1 MPTER
6 TPLTQPIETRD
17 GTLTKDSK
25 SVNGY
30 FESRDNKREFI
41 KRPGLATVTLD
52 NPLPSSDGQGIYYY
66 NGYIYS
72 VVNNTVYK
80 TNPSTNATT
89 TVGTITGT
97 VKQCYFTPSFL
108 GTYLFFHNQTNGYLI
123 NGSTGDFSQITND
136 KVAVV
141 TILTG
146 GTNYSN
152 ATTVT
157 FGIVWQ
163 ATTAYTLNQQ
173 IYYGNNL
180 YTVTTAGTTSSTAPT
195 HTSGSVTNG
204 TTVLAYA
211 GTTATGTVQTTGGV
225 VTNITITNAG
235 SGYTTAPIVTI
246 TKASDVTGVTVT
258 NTSGTNILTA
268 STLSGTVSIGMA
280 VTGTDVPASTTV
292 TDISGTGPYTITIS
306 NVTTGSVTS
315 VDFKDNGNGATASSL
330 LSYFPTTGLVAGVAF
345 LDAYVFVGTPAGRVY
360 SCNVGDPTIWNPLD
374 YITAEAE
381 SDQSVAICKHLNYV
395 MNFGQWSLEFF
406 YDNANPIDSPL
417 AAATSYKV
425 EVGCANGDSVV
436 PFEQTVAWIG
446 TSLSNGKGIF
456 LLDGTA
462 PTRISTAYIDRILGN
477 SDMSKVTAYSF
488 KMNGHMFYVCSLHD
502 LNITLVYDF
511 NEKMWNQWT
520 MYAVGTATSGV
531 TGIYAE
537 QYFRPSYFT
546 KVNNDYYLLDDDNGT
561 MYTMSDLYYTDAGAP
576 IYYRAVSDIVD
587 NGTTK
592 RKFYQRLEIVGDKVG
607 AIMKVRHTGNDYKT
621 WSNYRSVD
629 LSKPRAQIYLG
640 GADRRRA
647 WEFLCT
653 DAVPLRLDSAEID
666 FKIGEIEN
674 EAMQPTQ
681 YRKS

>member
-1 MPTER
+1 MATER

-108 GTYLFFHNQTNGYLI
+108 GTYLFFHNQTNGYHI
-123 NGSTGDFSQITND
+123 NGSTGAFSLITND

-141 TILTG
+141 PILTG
-146 GTNYSN
+146 GTGYTD
-152 ATTVT
+152 ATASVT
-157 FGIVWQ
+157 F
-163 ATTAYTLNQQ
+163 
-173 IYYGNNL
+173 
-180 YTVTTAGTTSSTAPT
+180 SAPP
-195 HTSGSVTNG
+195 SG
-204 TTVLAYA
+204 

-225 VTNITITNAG
+225 VTNITITDPG
-235 SGYTTAPIVTI
+235 SGYVTAPTVTI
-246 TKASDVTGVTVT
+246 TDSGSGV
-258 NTSGTNILTA
+258 N
-268 STLSGTVSIGMA
+268 
-280 VTGTDVPASTTV
+280 
-292 TDISGTGPYTITIS
+292 
-306 NVTTGSVTS
+306 
-315 VDFKDNGNGATASSL
+315 ATASSL

-425 EVGCANGDSVV
+425 EIGCANGDSVV

>member
-41 KRPGLATVTLD
+41 KRPGLTTVTLD

-123 NGSTGDFSQITND
+123 NGSTGAFSQITND

-146 GTNYSN
+146 GTGYTD
-152 ATTVT
+152 ATASVT
-157 FGIVWQ
+157 F
-163 ATTAYTLNQQ
+163 
-173 IYYGNNL
+173 
-180 YTVTTAGTTSSTAPT
+180 SAPP
-195 HTSGSVTNG
+195 SG
-204 TTVLAYA
+204 

-225 VTNITITNAG
+225 VTNITITNPG
-235 SGYTTAPIVTI
+235 SGYVTAPTVTI
-246 TKASDVTGVTVT
+246 TDSGSGV
-258 NTSGTNILTA
+258 N
-268 STLSGTVSIGMA
+268 
-280 VTGTDVPASTTV
+280 
-292 TDISGTGPYTITIS
+292 
-306 NVTTGSVTS
+306 
-315 VDFKDNGNGATASSL
+315 ATASSL

>member
-123 NGSTGDFSQITND
+123 NGSTGAFSQITND

-146 GTNYSN
+146 GTGYTD
-152 ATTVT
+152 ATASVT
-157 FGIVWQ
+157 F
-163 ATTAYTLNQQ
+163 
-173 IYYGNNL
+173 
-180 YTVTTAGTTSSTAPT
+180 SAPP
-195 HTSGSVTNG
+195 SG
-204 TTVLAYA
+204 

-225 VTNITITNAG
+225 VTNITITDPG
-235 SGYTTAPIVTI
+235 SGYVTAPTVTI
-246 TKASDVTGVTVT
+246 TDSGSGV
-258 NTSGTNILTA
+258 N
-268 STLSGTVSIGMA
+268 
-280 VTGTDVPASTTV
+280 
-292 TDISGTGPYTITIS
+292 
-306 NVTTGSVTS
+306 
-315 VDFKDNGNGATASSL
+315 ATASSL

-345 LDAYVFVGTPAGRVY
+345 LDAYVFVGTPDGRVY

-374 YITAEAE
+374 YITAESE

-425 EVGCANGDSVV
+425 EIGCANGDSVV

-520 MYAVGTATSGV
+520 MYAVGTDTSGV

>member
-123 NGSTGDFSQITND
+123 NGSTGAFSQITND

-146 GTNYSN
+146 GTGYTD
-152 ATTVT
+152 ATASVT
-157 FGIVWQ
+157 F
-163 ATTAYTLNQQ
+163 
-173 IYYGNNL
+173 
-180 YTVTTAGTTSSTAPT
+180 SAPP
-195 HTSGSVTNG
+195 SG
-204 TTVLAYA
+204 

-225 VTNITITNAG
+225 VTNITITNPG
-235 SGYTTAPIVTI
+235 SGYVTAPTVTI
-246 TKASDVTGVTVT
+246 TDSGSGV
-258 NTSGTNILTA
+258 N
-268 STLSGTVSIGMA
+268 
-280 VTGTDVPASTTV
+280 
-292 TDISGTGPYTITIS
+292 
-306 NVTTGSVTS
+306 
-315 VDFKDNGNGATASSL
+315 ATASSL

-576 IYYRAVSDIVD
+576 IYYRVVSDIVD

>member
-123 NGSTGDFSQITND
+123 NGSTGAFSQITND

-146 GTNYSN
+146 GTGYTD
-152 ATTVT
+152 ATASVT
-157 FGIVWQ
+157 F
-163 ATTAYTLNQQ
+163 
-173 IYYGNNL
+173 
-180 YTVTTAGTTSSTAPT
+180 SAPP
-195 HTSGSVTNG
+195 SG
-204 TTVLAYA
+204 

-225 VTNITITNAG
+225 VTNITITNPG
-235 SGYTTAPIVTI
+235 SGYVTAPTVTI
-246 TKASDVTGVTVT
+246 TDSGSGV
-258 NTSGTNILTA
+258 N
-268 STLSGTVSIGMA
+268 
-280 VTGTDVPASTTV
+280 
-292 TDISGTGPYTITIS
+292 
-306 NVTTGSVTS
+306 
-315 VDFKDNGNGATASSL
+315 ATASSL

>member
-123 NGSTGDFSQITND
+123 NGSTGAFSQITND

-146 GTNYSN
+146 GTGYTD
-152 ATTVT
+152 ATASVT
-157 FGIVWQ
+157 F
-163 ATTAYTLNQQ
+163 
-173 IYYGNNL
+173 
-180 YTVTTAGTTSSTAPT
+180 SAPP
-195 HTSGSVTNG
+195 SG
-204 TTVLAYA
+204 

-225 VTNITITNAG
+225 VTNITITDPG
-235 SGYTTAPIVTI
+235 SGYVTAPTVTI
-246 TKASDVTGVTVT
+246 TDSGSGV
-258 NTSGTNILTA
+258 N
-268 STLSGTVSIGMA
+268 
-280 VTGTDVPASTTV
+280 
-292 TDISGTGPYTITIS
+292 
-306 NVTTGSVTS
+306 
-315 VDFKDNGNGATASSL
+315 ATASSL

-345 LDAYVFVGTPAGRVY
+345 LDAYVFVGTPTGRVY

>member
-1 MPTER
+1 MATER

-123 NGSTGDFSQITND
+123 NGSTGAFSQITND

-146 GTNYSN
+146 GTGYTD
-152 ATTVT
+152 ATASVT
-157 FGIVWQ
+157 F
-163 ATTAYTLNQQ
+163 
-173 IYYGNNL
+173 
-180 YTVTTAGTTSSTAPT
+180 SAPP
-195 HTSGSVTNG
+195 SG
-204 TTVLAYA
+204 

-225 VTNITITNAG
+225 VTNITITDPG
-235 SGYTTAPIVTI
+235 SGYVTAPTVTI
-246 TKASDVTGVTVT
+246 TDSGSGV
-258 NTSGTNILTA
+258 N
-268 STLSGTVSIGMA
+268 
-280 VTGTDVPASTTV
+280 
-292 TDISGTGPYTITIS
+292 
-306 NVTTGSVTS
+306 
-315 VDFKDNGNGATASSL
+315 ATASSL

-345 LDAYVFVGTPAGRVY
+345 LDAYVFVGTPDGRVY

-374 YITAEAE
+374 YITAESE

-425 EVGCANGDSVV
+425 EIGCANGDSVV

>member
-1 MPTER
+1 MATER

-123 NGSTGDFSQITND
+123 NGSTGAFSQITND

-146 GTNYSN
+146 GTGYTD
-152 ATTVT
+152 ATASVT
-157 FGIVWQ
+157 F
-163 ATTAYTLNQQ
+163 
-173 IYYGNNL
+173 
-180 YTVTTAGTTSSTAPT
+180 SAPP
-195 HTSGSVTNG
+195 SG
-204 TTVLAYA
+204 

-225 VTNITITNAG
+225 VTNITITDPG
-235 SGYTTAPIVTI
+235 SGYVTAPTVTI
-246 TKASDVTGVTVT
+246 TDSGSGV
-258 NTSGTNILTA
+258 N
-268 STLSGTVSIGMA
+268 
-280 VTGTDVPASTTV
+280 
-292 TDISGTGPYTITIS
+292 
-306 NVTTGSVTS
+306 
-315 VDFKDNGNGATASSL
+315 ATASSL

-374 YITAEAE
+374 YITAESE

-425 EVGCANGDSVV
+425 EIGCANGDSVV

-681 YRKS
+681 YKKS

>member
-123 NGSTGDFSQITND
+123 NGSTGAFSQITND

-146 GTNYSN
+146 GTGYTD
-152 ATTVT
+152 ATASVT
-157 FGIVWQ
+157 F
-163 ATTAYTLNQQ
+163 
-173 IYYGNNL
+173 
-180 YTVTTAGTTSSTAPT
+180 SAPP
-195 HTSGSVTNG
+195 SG
-204 TTVLAYA
+204 

-225 VTNITITNAG
+225 VTNITITNPG
-235 SGYTTAPIVTI
+235 SGYVTAPTVTI
-246 TKASDVTGVTVT
+246 TDSGSGV
-258 NTSGTNILTA
+258 N
-268 STLSGTVSIGMA
+268 
-280 VTGTDVPASTTV
+280 
-292 TDISGTGPYTITIS
+292 
-306 NVTTGSVTS
+306 
-315 VDFKDNGNGATASSL
+315 ATASSL

-345 LDAYVFVGTPAGRVY
+345 LDAYVFVGTPDGRVY

-425 EVGCANGDSVV
+425 EIGCANGDSVV

-456 LLDGTA
+456 LLDGTG

-520 MYAVGTATSGV
+520 MYAVGTDTSGV

-587 NGTTK
+587 SGTTK

>member
-123 NGSTGDFSQITND
+123 NGSTGAFSQITND

-146 GTNYSN
+146 GTGYTD
-152 ATTVT
+152 ATASVT
-157 FGIVWQ
+157 F
-163 ATTAYTLNQQ
+163 
-173 IYYGNNL
+173 
-180 YTVTTAGTTSSTAPT
+180 SAPP
-195 HTSGSVTNG
+195 SG
-204 TTVLAYA
+204 

-225 VTNITITNAG
+225 VTNITITNPG
-235 SGYTTAPIVTI
+235 SGYVTAPTVTI
-246 TKASDVTGVTVT
+246 TDSGSGV
-258 NTSGTNILTA
+258 N
-268 STLSGTVSIGMA
+268 
-280 VTGTDVPASTTV
+280 
-292 TDISGTGPYTITIS
+292 
-306 NVTTGSVTS
+306 
-315 VDFKDNGNGATASSL
+315 ATASSL

-425 EVGCANGDSVV
+425 EIGCANGDSVV

-520 MYAVGTATSGV
+520 MYAVGTDTSGV

-587 NGTTK
+587 SGTTK

>member
-1 MPTER
+1 MATER

-123 NGSTGDFSQITND
+123 NGSTGAFSQITND

-146 GTNYSN
+146 GTGYTD
-152 ATTVT
+152 ATASVT
-157 FGIVWQ
+157 F
-163 ATTAYTLNQQ
+163 
-173 IYYGNNL
+173 
-180 YTVTTAGTTSSTAPT
+180 SAPP
-195 HTSGSVTNG
+195 SG
-204 TTVLAYA
+204 

-225 VTNITITNAG
+225 VTNITITNPG
-235 SGYTTAPIVTI
+235 SGYVTAPTVTI
-246 TKASDVTGVTVT
+246 TDSGSGV
-258 NTSGTNILTA
+258 N
-268 STLSGTVSIGMA
+268 
-280 VTGTDVPASTTV
+280 
-292 TDISGTGPYTITIS
+292 
-306 NVTTGSVTS
+306 
-315 VDFKDNGNGATASSL
+315 ATASSL

-425 EVGCANGDSVV
+425 EIGCANGDSVV

>member
-1 MPTER
+1 MATER

-123 NGSTGDFSQITND
+123 NGSTGAFSQITND

-146 GTNYSN
+146 GTGYTD
-152 ATTVT
+152 ATASVT
-157 FGIVWQ
+157 F
-163 ATTAYTLNQQ
+163 
-173 IYYGNNL
+173 
-180 YTVTTAGTTSSTAPT
+180 SAPP
-195 HTSGSVTNG
+195 SG
-204 TTVLAYA
+204 

-225 VTNITITNAG
+225 VTNITITDPG
-235 SGYTTAPIVTI
+235 SGYVTAPTVTI
-246 TKASDVTGVTVT
+246 TDSGSGV
-258 NTSGTNILTA
+258 N
-268 STLSGTVSIGMA
+268 
-280 VTGTDVPASTTV
+280 
-292 TDISGTGPYTITIS
+292 
-306 NVTTGSVTS
+306 
-315 VDFKDNGNGATASSL
+315 ATASSL

-345 LDAYVFVGTPAGRVY
+345 LDAYVFVGTPDGRVY

-425 EVGCANGDSVV
+425 EIGCANGDSVV

>member
-72 VVNNTVYK
+72 VVNNTLYK

-123 NGSTGDFSQITND
+123 NGSTGAFSQITND

-146 GTNYSN
+146 GTGYTD
-152 ATTVT
+152 ATASVT
-157 FGIVWQ
+157 F
-163 ATTAYTLNQQ
+163 
-173 IYYGNNL
+173 
-180 YTVTTAGTTSSTAPT
+180 SAPP
-195 HTSGSVTNG
+195 SG
-204 TTVLAYA
+204 

-225 VTNITITNAG
+225 VTNITITNPG
-235 SGYTTAPIVTI
+235 SGYVTAPTVTI
-246 TKASDVTGVTVT
+246 TDSGSGV
-258 NTSGTNILTA
+258 N
-268 STLSGTVSIGMA
+268 
-280 VTGTDVPASTTV
+280 
-292 TDISGTGPYTITIS
+292 
-306 NVTTGSVTS
+306 
-315 VDFKDNGNGATASSL
+315 ATASSL

-425 EVGCANGDSVV
+425 EIGCANGDSVV

-561 MYTMSDLYYTDAGAP
+561 MYTMSDLYYTDAGAS

-607 AIMKVRHTGNDYKT
+607 AIMRVRHTGNDYKT

>member
-108 GTYLFFHNQTNGYLI
+108 GIYLFFHNQTNGYLI
-123 NGSTGDFSQITND
+123 NGSTGAFSQITND

-146 GTNYSN
+146 GTGYTD
-152 ATTVT
+152 ATASVT
-157 FGIVWQ
+157 F
-163 ATTAYTLNQQ
+163 
-173 IYYGNNL
+173 
-180 YTVTTAGTTSSTAPT
+180 SAPP
-195 HTSGSVTNG
+195 SG
-204 TTVLAYA
+204 

-225 VTNITITNAG
+225 VTNITITDPG
-235 SGYTTAPIVTI
+235 SGYVTAPTVTI
-246 TKASDVTGVTVT
+246 TDSGSGV
-258 NTSGTNILTA
+258 N
-268 STLSGTVSIGMA
+268 
-280 VTGTDVPASTTV
+280 
-292 TDISGTGPYTITIS
+292 
-306 NVTTGSVTS
+306 
-315 VDFKDNGNGATASSL
+315 ATASSL

-425 EVGCANGDSVV
+425 EIGCANGDSVV

>member
-123 NGSTGDFSQITND
+123 NGSTGAFSQITND

-146 GTNYSN
+146 GTGYTD
-152 ATTVT
+152 ATASVT
-157 FGIVWQ
+157 F
-163 ATTAYTLNQQ
+163 
-173 IYYGNNL
+173 
-180 YTVTTAGTTSSTAPT
+180 SAPP
-195 HTSGSVTNG
+195 SG
-204 TTVLAYA
+204 

-225 VTNITITNAG
+225 VTNITITDPG
-235 SGYTTAPIVTI
+235 SGYVTAPTVTI
-246 TKASDVTGVTVT
+246 TDSGSGV
-258 NTSGTNILTA
+258 N
-268 STLSGTVSIGMA
+268 
-280 VTGTDVPASTTV
+280 
-292 TDISGTGPYTITIS
+292 
-306 NVTTGSVTS
+306 
-315 VDFKDNGNGATASSL
+315 ATASSL

-374 YITAEAE
+374 YITAESE
-381 SDQSVAICKHLNYV
+381 SDQSLAICKHLNYV

>member
-146 GTNYSN
+146 GTGYTD
-152 ATTVT
+152 ATASVT
-157 FGIVWQ
+157 F
-163 ATTAYTLNQQ
+163 
-173 IYYGNNL
+173 
-180 YTVTTAGTTSSTAPT
+180 SAPP
-195 HTSGSVTNG
+195 SG
-204 TTVLAYA
+204 

-225 VTNITITNAG
+225 VTNITITDPG
-235 SGYTTAPIVTI
+235 SGYVTAPTVTI
-246 TKASDVTGVTVT
+246 TDSGSGV
-258 NTSGTNILTA
+258 N
-268 STLSGTVSIGMA
+268 
-280 VTGTDVPASTTV
+280 
-292 TDISGTGPYTITIS
+292 
-306 NVTTGSVTS
+306 
-315 VDFKDNGNGATASSL
+315 ATASSL

>member
-123 NGSTGDFSQITND
+123 NGSTGAFSQITND

-146 GTNYSN
+146 GTGYTD
-152 ATTVT
+152 ATASVT
-157 FGIVWQ
+157 F
-163 ATTAYTLNQQ
+163 
-173 IYYGNNL
+173 
-180 YTVTTAGTTSSTAPT
+180 SAPP
-195 HTSGSVTNG
+195 SG
-204 TTVLAYA
+204 

-225 VTNITITNAG
+225 VTNITITDPG
-235 SGYTTAPIVTI
+235 SGYVTAPTVTI
-246 TKASDVTGVTVT
+246 TDSGSGV
-258 NTSGTNILTA
+258 N
-268 STLSGTVSIGMA
+268 
-280 VTGTDVPASTTV
+280 
-292 TDISGTGPYTITIS
+292 
-306 NVTTGSVTS
+306 
-315 VDFKDNGNGATASSL
+315 ATASSL

-436 PFEQTVAWIG
+436 PFEQTLAWIG

>member
-123 NGSTGDFSQITND
+123 NGSTGAFSQITND

-146 GTNYSN
+146 GTGYTD
-152 ATTVT
+152 ATASVT
-157 FGIVWQ
+157 F
-163 ATTAYTLNQQ
+163 
-173 IYYGNNL
+173 
-180 YTVTTAGTTSSTAPT
+180 SAPP
-195 HTSGSVTNG
+195 SG
-204 TTVLAYA
+204 

-225 VTNITITNAG
+225 VTNITITNPG
-235 SGYTTAPIVTI
+235 SGYVTAPTVTI
-246 TKASDVTGVTVT
+246 TDSGSGV
-258 NTSGTNILTA
+258 N
-268 STLSGTVSIGMA
+268 
-280 VTGTDVPASTTV
+280 
-292 TDISGTGPYTITIS
+292 
-306 NVTTGSVTS
+306 
-315 VDFKDNGNGATASSL
+315 ATASSL

-576 IYYRAVSDIVD
+576 IYYRVVSDIVD

-681 YRKS
+681 YKKS

>member
-123 NGSTGDFSQITND
+123 NGSTGAFSQITND

-146 GTNYSN
+146 GTGYTD
-152 ATTVT
+152 ATASVT
-157 FGIVWQ
+157 F
-163 ATTAYTLNQQ
+163 
-173 IYYGNNL
+173 
-180 YTVTTAGTTSSTAPT
+180 SAPP
-195 HTSGSVTNG
+195 SG
-204 TTVLAYA
+204 

-225 VTNITITNAG
+225 VTNITITDPG
-235 SGYTTAPIVTI
+235 SGYVTAPTVTI
-246 TKASDVTGVTVT
+246 TDSGSGV
-258 NTSGTNILTA
+258 N
-268 STLSGTVSIGMA
+268 
-280 VTGTDVPASTTV
+280 
-292 TDISGTGPYTITIS
+292 
-306 NVTTGSVTS
+306 
-315 VDFKDNGNGATASSL
+315 ATASSL

-345 LDAYVFVGTPAGRVY
+345 LDAYVFVGTPTGRVY

-425 EVGCANGDSVV
+425 EIGCANGDSVV

>member
-123 NGSTGDFSQITND
+123 NGSTGAFSQITND

-146 GTNYSN
+146 GTGYTD
-152 ATTVT
+152 ATASVT
-157 FGIVWQ
+157 F
-163 ATTAYTLNQQ
+163 
-173 IYYGNNL
+173 
-180 YTVTTAGTTSSTAPT
+180 SAPP
-195 HTSGSVTNG
+195 SG
-204 TTVLAYA
+204 

-225 VTNITITNAG
+225 VTNITITDPG
-235 SGYTTAPIVTI
+235 SGYVTAPTVTI
-246 TKASDVTGVTVT
+246 TDSGSGV
-258 NTSGTNILTA
+258 N
-268 STLSGTVSIGMA
+268 
-280 VTGTDVPASTTV
+280 
-292 TDISGTGPYTITIS
+292 
-306 NVTTGSVTS
+306 
-315 VDFKDNGNGATASSL
+315 ATANSL

-425 EVGCANGDSVV
+425 EIGCANGDSVV

>member
-123 NGSTGDFSQITND
+123 NGSTGAFSQITND

-146 GTNYSN
+146 GTGYTD
-152 ATTVT
+152 ATASVT
-157 FGIVWQ
+157 F
-163 ATTAYTLNQQ
+163 
-173 IYYGNNL
+173 
-180 YTVTTAGTTSSTAPT
+180 SAPP
-195 HTSGSVTNG
+195 SG
-204 TTVLAYA
+204 

-225 VTNITITNAG
+225 VTNITITNPG
-235 SGYTTAPIVTI
+235 SGYVTAPTVTI
-246 TKASDVTGVTVT
+246 TDSGSGV
-258 NTSGTNILTA
+258 N
-268 STLSGTVSIGMA
+268 
-280 VTGTDVPASTTV
+280 
-292 TDISGTGPYTITIS
+292 
-306 NVTTGSVTS
+306 
-315 VDFKDNGNGATASSL
+315 ATASSL

-345 LDAYVFVGTPAGRVY
+345 LDAYVFVGTPDGRVY

-374 YITAEAE
+374 YITAESE

-425 EVGCANGDSVV
+425 EIGCANGDSVV

-681 YRKS
+681 YKKS

>member
-123 NGSTGDFSQITND
+123 NGSTGAFSQITND

-146 GTNYSN
+146 GTGYTD
-152 ATTVT
+152 ATASVT
-157 FGIVWQ
+157 F
-163 ATTAYTLNQQ
+163 
-173 IYYGNNL
+173 
-180 YTVTTAGTTSSTAPT
+180 SAPP
-195 HTSGSVTNG
+195 SG
-204 TTVLAYA
+204 

-225 VTNITITNAG
+225 VTNITITDPG
-235 SGYTTAPIVTI
+235 SGYVTAPTVTI
-246 TKASDVTGVTVT
+246 TDSGSGV
-258 NTSGTNILTA
+258 N
-268 STLSGTVSIGMA
+268 
-280 VTGTDVPASTTV
+280 
-292 TDISGTGPYTITIS
+292 
-306 NVTTGSVTS
+306 
-315 VDFKDNGNGATASSL
+315 ATASSL

>member
-123 NGSTGDFSQITND
+123 NGSTGAFSQITND

-146 GTNYSN
+146 GTGYTD
-152 ATTVT
+152 ATASVT
-157 FGIVWQ
+157 F
-163 ATTAYTLNQQ
+163 
-173 IYYGNNL
+173 
-180 YTVTTAGTTSSTAPT
+180 SAPP
-195 HTSGSVTNG
+195 SG
-204 TTVLAYA
+204 

-225 VTNITITNAG
+225 VTNITITDPG
-235 SGYTTAPIVTI
+235 SGYVTAPTVTI
-246 TKASDVTGVTVT
+246 TDSGSGV
-258 NTSGTNILTA
+258 N
-268 STLSGTVSIGMA
+268 
-280 VTGTDVPASTTV
+280 
-292 TDISGTGPYTITIS
+292 
-306 NVTTGSVTS
+306 
-315 VDFKDNGNGATASSL
+315 ATASSL

-345 LDAYVFVGTPAGRVY
+345 LDAYVFVGTPDGRVY

-576 IYYRAVSDIVD
+576 IYYRVVSDIVD

>member
-1 MPTER
+1 MATER

-123 NGSTGDFSQITND
+123 NGSTGAFSQITND

-146 GTNYSN
+146 GTGYTD
-152 ATTVT
+152 ATASVT
-157 FGIVWQ
+157 F
-163 ATTAYTLNQQ
+163 
-173 IYYGNNL
+173 
-180 YTVTTAGTTSSTAPT
+180 SAPP
-195 HTSGSVTNG
+195 SG
-204 TTVLAYA
+204 

-225 VTNITITNAG
+225 VTNITITDPG
-235 SGYTTAPIVTI
+235 SGYVTAPTVTI
-246 TKASDVTGVTVT
+246 TDSGSGV
-258 NTSGTNILTA
+258 N
-268 STLSGTVSIGMA
+268 
-280 VTGTDVPASTTV
+280 
-292 TDISGTGPYTITIS
+292 
-306 NVTTGSVTS
+306 
-315 VDFKDNGNGATASSL
+315 ATASSL

-425 EVGCANGDSVV
+425 EIGCANGDSVV

>member
-1 MPTER
+1 
-6 TPLTQPIETRD
+6 
-17 GTLTKDSK
+17 
-25 SVNGY
+25 
-30 FESRDNKREFI
+30 
-41 KRPGLATVTLD
+41 
-52 NPLPSSDGQGIYYY
+52 
-66 NGYIYS
+66 
-72 VVNNTVYK
+72 
-80 TNPSTNATT
+80 
-89 TVGTITGT
+89 
-97 VKQCYFTPSFL
+97 
-108 GTYLFFHNQTNGYLI
+108 
-123 NGSTGDFSQITND
+123 
-136 KVAVV
+136 
-141 TILTG
+141 
-146 GTNYSN
+146 
-152 ATTVT
+152 
-157 FGIVWQ
+157 
-163 ATTAYTLNQQ
+163 
-173 IYYGNNL
+173 
-180 YTVTTAGTTSSTAPT
+180 
-195 HTSGSVTNG
+195 
-204 TTVLAYA
+204 
-211 GTTATGTVQTTGGV
+211 
-225 VTNITITNAG
+225 
-235 SGYTTAPIVTI
+235 
-246 TKASDVTGVTVT
+246 
-258 NTSGTNILTA
+258 
-268 STLSGTVSIGMA
+268 
-280 VTGTDVPASTTV
+280 
-292 TDISGTGPYTITIS
+292 
-306 NVTTGSVTS
+306 
-315 VDFKDNGNGATASSL
+315 
-330 LSYFPTTGLVAGVAF
+330 
-345 LDAYVFVGTPAGRVY
+345 
-360 SCNVGDPTIWNPLD
+360 
-374 YITAEAE
+374 
-381 SDQSVAICKHLNYV
+381 

-446 TSLSNGKGIF
+446 TSLSNGKGIY

-511 NEKMWNQWT
+511 NEKMWNPWT

>member
-1 MPTER
+1 MATER

-123 NGSTGDFSQITND
+123 NGSTGAFSLITND

-141 TILTG
+141 PILTG
-146 GTNYSN
+146 GTGYTD
-152 ATTVT
+152 ATASVT
-157 FGIVWQ
+157 F
-163 ATTAYTLNQQ
+163 
-173 IYYGNNL
+173 
-180 YTVTTAGTTSSTAPT
+180 SAPP
-195 HTSGSVTNG
+195 SG
-204 TTVLAYA
+204 

-225 VTNITITNAG
+225 VTNITITNPG
-235 SGYTTAPIVTI
+235 SGYVTAPTVTI
-246 TKASDVTGVTVT
+246 TDSGSGV
-258 NTSGTNILTA
+258 N
-268 STLSGTVSIGMA
+268 
-280 VTGTDVPASTTV
+280 
-292 TDISGTGPYTITIS
+292 
-306 NVTTGSVTS
+306 
-315 VDFKDNGNGATASSL
+315 ATASSL

-425 EVGCANGDSVV
+425 EIGCANGDSVV

>member
-1 MPTER
+1 MATER

-123 NGSTGDFSQITND
+123 NGSTGAFSQITND

-146 GTNYSN
+146 GTGYTD
-152 ATTVT
+152 ATASVT
-157 FGIVWQ
+157 F
-163 ATTAYTLNQQ
+163 
-173 IYYGNNL
+173 
-180 YTVTTAGTTSSTAPT
+180 SAPP
-195 HTSGSVTNG
+195 SG
-204 TTVLAYA
+204 

-225 VTNITITNAG
+225 VTNITITDPG
-235 SGYTTAPIVTI
+235 SGYVTAPTVTI
-246 TKASDVTGVTVT
+246 TDSGSGV
-258 NTSGTNILTA
+258 N
-268 STLSGTVSIGMA
+268 
-280 VTGTDVPASTTV
+280 
-292 TDISGTGPYTITIS
+292 
-306 NVTTGSVTS
+306 
-315 VDFKDNGNGATASSL
+315 ATASSL

-425 EVGCANGDSVV
+425 EIGCANGDSVV

-681 YRKS
+681 YKKS

>member
-123 NGSTGDFSQITND
+123 NGSTGAFSQITND

-146 GTNYSN
+146 GTGYTD
-152 ATTVT
+152 ATASVT
-157 FGIVWQ
+157 F
-163 ATTAYTLNQQ
+163 
-173 IYYGNNL
+173 
-180 YTVTTAGTTSSTAPT
+180 SAPP
-195 HTSGSVTNG
+195 SG
-204 TTVLAYA
+204 

-225 VTNITITNAG
+225 VTNITITDPG
-235 SGYTTAPIVTI
+235 SGYVTAPTVTI
-246 TKASDVTGVTVT
+246 TDSGSGV
-258 NTSGTNILTA
+258 N
-268 STLSGTVSIGMA
+268 
-280 VTGTDVPASTTV
+280 
-292 TDISGTGPYTITIS
+292 
-306 NVTTGSVTS
+306 
-315 VDFKDNGNGATASSL
+315 ATASSL

-681 YRKS
+681 YRK

>member
-123 NGSTGDFSQITND
+123 NGSTGAFSQITND

-146 GTNYSN
+146 GTGYTD
-152 ATTVT
+152 ATASVT
-157 FGIVWQ
+157 F
-163 ATTAYTLNQQ
+163 
-173 IYYGNNL
+173 
-180 YTVTTAGTTSSTAPT
+180 SAPP
-195 HTSGSVTNG
+195 SG
-204 TTVLAYA
+204 

-225 VTNITITNAG
+225 VTNITITDPG
-235 SGYTTAPIVTI
+235 SGYVTAPTVTI
-246 TKASDVTGVTVT
+246 TDSGSGV
-258 NTSGTNILTA
+258 N
-268 STLSGTVSIGMA
+268 
-280 VTGTDVPASTTV
+280 
-292 TDISGTGPYTITIS
+292 
-306 NVTTGSVTS
+306 
-315 VDFKDNGNGATASSL
+315 ATANSL

>member
-123 NGSTGDFSQITND
+123 NGSTGAFSQITND

-146 GTNYSN
+146 GTGYTD
-152 ATTVT
+152 ATASVT
-157 FGIVWQ
+157 F
-163 ATTAYTLNQQ
+163 
-173 IYYGNNL
+173 
-180 YTVTTAGTTSSTAPT
+180 SAPP
-195 HTSGSVTNG
+195 SG
-204 TTVLAYA
+204 

-225 VTNITITNAG
+225 VTNITITDPG
-235 SGYTTAPIVTI
+235 SGYVTAPTVTI
-246 TKASDVTGVTVT
+246 TDSGSGV
-258 NTSGTNILTA
+258 N
-268 STLSGTVSIGMA
+268 
-280 VTGTDVPASTTV
+280 
-292 TDISGTGPYTITIS
+292 
-306 NVTTGSVTS
+306 
-315 VDFKDNGNGATASSL
+315 ATASSL

-425 EVGCANGDSVV
+425 EIGCANGDSVV

-576 IYYRAVSDIVD
+576 IYYRTVSDIVD

>member
-97 VKQCYFTPSFL
+97 VKQCYFPPSFL

-123 NGSTGDFSQITND
+123 NGSTGAFSQITND

-146 GTNYSN
+146 GTGYTD
-152 ATTVT
+152 ATASVT
-157 FGIVWQ
+157 FSAPPSG
-163 ATTAYTLNQQ
+163 
-173 IYYGNNL
+173 GN
-180 YTVTTAGTTSSTAPT
+180 
-195 HTSGSVTNG
+195 
-204 TTVLAYA
+204 
-211 GTTATGTVQTTGGV
+211 TATGTVQTTGGV
-225 VTNITITNAG
+225 VTNITITDPG
-235 SGYTTAPIVTI
+235 SGYVTAPTVTI
-246 TKASDVTGVTVT
+246 TDSGSGV
-258 NTSGTNILTA
+258 N
-268 STLSGTVSIGMA
+268 
-280 VTGTDVPASTTV
+280 
-292 TDISGTGPYTITIS
+292 
-306 NVTTGSVTS
+306 
-315 VDFKDNGNGATASSL
+315 ATASSL

-345 LDAYVFVGTPAGRVY
+345 LDAYVFVGTPDGRVY

-576 IYYRAVSDIVD
+576 IYYRVVSDIVD

>member
-123 NGSTGDFSQITND
+123 NGSTGAFSQITND

-146 GTNYSN
+146 GTGYTD
-152 ATTVT
+152 ATASVT
-157 FGIVWQ
+157 F
-163 ATTAYTLNQQ
+163 
-173 IYYGNNL
+173 
-180 YTVTTAGTTSSTAPT
+180 SAPP
-195 HTSGSVTNG
+195 SG
-204 TTVLAYA
+204 

-225 VTNITITNAG
+225 VTNITITDPG
-235 SGYTTAPIVTI
+235 SGYVTAPTVTI
-246 TKASDVTGVTVT
+246 TDSGSGV
-258 NTSGTNILTA
+258 N
-268 STLSGTVSIGMA
+268 
-280 VTGTDVPASTTV
+280 
-292 TDISGTGPYTITIS
+292 
-306 NVTTGSVTS
+306 
-315 VDFKDNGNGATASSL
+315 ATASSL

-374 YITAEAE
+374 YITAESE
-381 SDQSVAICKHLNYV
+381 SDQSLAICKHLNYV

-417 AAATSYKV
+417 AAATAYKV
-425 EVGCANGDSVV
+425 EIGCANGDSVV

>member
-123 NGSTGDFSQITND
+123 NGSTGAFSQITND

-146 GTNYSN
+146 GTGYTD
-152 ATTVT
+152 ATASVT
-157 FGIVWQ
+157 F
-163 ATTAYTLNQQ
+163 
-173 IYYGNNL
+173 
-180 YTVTTAGTTSSTAPT
+180 SAPP
-195 HTSGSVTNG
+195 SG
-204 TTVLAYA
+204 

-225 VTNITITNAG
+225 VTNITITDPG
-235 SGYTTAPIVTI
+235 SGYVTAPTVTI
-246 TKASDVTGVTVT
+246 TDSGSGV
-258 NTSGTNILTA
+258 N
-268 STLSGTVSIGMA
+268 
-280 VTGTDVPASTTV
+280 
-292 TDISGTGPYTITIS
+292 
-306 NVTTGSVTS
+306 
-315 VDFKDNGNGATASSL
+315 ATASSL

-374 YITAEAE
+374 YITAESE
-381 SDQSVAICKHLNYV
+381 SDQSLAICKHLNYV

-425 EVGCANGDSVV
+425 EIGCANGDSVV

>member
-97 VKQCYFTPSFL
+97 VKQCYFTHSFL

-123 NGSTGDFSQITND
+123 NGSTGAFSQITND

-146 GTNYSN
+146 GTGYTD
-152 ATTVT
+152 ATASVT
-157 FGIVWQ
+157 F
-163 ATTAYTLNQQ
+163 
-173 IYYGNNL
+173 
-180 YTVTTAGTTSSTAPT
+180 SAPP
-195 HTSGSVTNG
+195 SG
-204 TTVLAYA
+204 

-225 VTNITITNAG
+225 VTNITITDPG
-235 SGYTTAPIVTI
+235 SGYVTAPTVTI
-246 TKASDVTGVTVT
+246 TDSGSGV
-258 NTSGTNILTA
+258 N
-268 STLSGTVSIGMA
+268 
-280 VTGTDVPASTTV
+280 
-292 TDISGTGPYTITIS
+292 
-306 NVTTGSVTS
+306 
-315 VDFKDNGNGATASSL
+315 ATASSL

-417 AAATSYKV
+417 AAATAYKV
-425 EVGCANGDSVV
+425 EIGCANGDSVV

>member
-123 NGSTGDFSQITND
+123 NGSTGAFSQITND

-146 GTNYSN
+146 GTGYTD
-152 ATTVT
+152 ATASVT
-157 FGIVWQ
+157 F
-163 ATTAYTLNQQ
+163 
-173 IYYGNNL
+173 
-180 YTVTTAGTTSSTAPT
+180 SAPP
-195 HTSGSVTNG
+195 SG
-204 TTVLAYA
+204 

-225 VTNITITNAG
+225 VTNITITDPG
-235 SGYTTAPIVTI
+235 SGYVTAPTVTI
-246 TKASDVTGVTVT
+246 TDSGSGV
-258 NTSGTNILTA
+258 N
-268 STLSGTVSIGMA
+268 
-280 VTGTDVPASTTV
+280 
-292 TDISGTGPYTITIS
+292 
-306 NVTTGSVTS
+306 
-315 VDFKDNGNGATASSL
+315 ATASSL

-406 YDNANPIDSPL
+406 YDNAHPIDSPL

-576 IYYRAVSDIVD
+576 IYYRAVSDILD

>member
-123 NGSTGDFSQITND
+123 NGSTGAFSQITND

-146 GTNYSN
+146 GTGYTD
-152 ATTVT
+152 ATASVT
-157 FGIVWQ
+157 F
-163 ATTAYTLNQQ
+163 
-173 IYYGNNL
+173 
-180 YTVTTAGTTSSTAPT
+180 SAPP
-195 HTSGSVTNG
+195 SG
-204 TTVLAYA
+204 

-225 VTNITITNAG
+225 VTNITITDPG
-235 SGYTTAPIVTI
+235 SGYVTAPTVTI
-246 TKASDVTGVTVT
+246 TDSGSGV
-258 NTSGTNILTA
+258 N
-268 STLSGTVSIGMA
+268 
-280 VTGTDVPASTTV
+280 
-292 TDISGTGPYTITIS
+292 
-306 NVTTGSVTS
+306 
-315 VDFKDNGNGATASSL
+315 ATASSL

-425 EVGCANGDSVV
+425 EIGCANGDSVV

>member
-123 NGSTGDFSQITND
+123 NGSTGAFSQITND

-146 GTNYSN
+146 GTGYTD
-152 ATTVT
+152 ATASVT
-157 FGIVWQ
+157 F
-163 ATTAYTLNQQ
+163 
-173 IYYGNNL
+173 
-180 YTVTTAGTTSSTAPT
+180 SAPP
-195 HTSGSVTNG
+195 SG
-204 TTVLAYA
+204 

-225 VTNITITNAG
+225 VTNITITNPG
-235 SGYTTAPIVTI
+235 SGYVTAPTVTI
-246 TKASDVTGVTVT
+246 TDSGSGV
-258 NTSGTNILTA
+258 N
-268 STLSGTVSIGMA
+268 
-280 VTGTDVPASTTV
+280 
-292 TDISGTGPYTITIS
+292 
-306 NVTTGSVTS
+306 
-315 VDFKDNGNGATASSL
+315 ATANSL

-374 YITAEAE
+374 YITAESE

-425 EVGCANGDSVV
+425 EIGCANGDSVV

>member
-1 MPTER
+1 MATER

-123 NGSTGDFSQITND
+123 NGSTGAFSQITND

-146 GTNYSN
+146 GTGYTD
-152 ATTVT
+152 ATASVT
-157 FGIVWQ
+157 F
-163 ATTAYTLNQQ
+163 
-173 IYYGNNL
+173 
-180 YTVTTAGTTSSTAPT
+180 SAPP
-195 HTSGSVTNG
+195 SG
-204 TTVLAYA
+204 

-225 VTNITITNAG
+225 VTNITITDPG
-235 SGYTTAPIVTI
+235 SGYVTAPTVTI
-246 TKASDVTGVTVT
+246 TDSGSGV
-258 NTSGTNILTA
+258 N
-268 STLSGTVSIGMA
+268 
-280 VTGTDVPASTTV
+280 
-292 TDISGTGPYTITIS
+292 
-306 NVTTGSVTS
+306 
-315 VDFKDNGNGATASSL
+315 ATASSL

-374 YITAEAE
+374 YITAESE

-425 EVGCANGDSVV
+425 EIGCANGDSVV